1 VIASATLLCPRARIG
16 KLATGM
22 KTEPI
27 PSDREVLAG
36 LVERVTYQN
45 AENGFRAASQG
56 EVEQSSHLFLTCQ
69 AWAN

>member
-1 VIASATLLCPRARIG
+1 MIASATLLFPRVRIG

-45 AENGFRAASQG
+45 AENRRA
-56 EVEQSSHLFLTCQ
+56 VI
-69 AWAN
+69 ANS